1 MQLTLEYEIPYVD
14 LKGGC
19 TKFASSWRK
28 LSAWQAGIMSVI
40 MASNSGKFHGG
51 NKYHSVHR
59 NINANAAHANFPVL
73 LIHLLINKL
82 QSPN

>member
-1 MQLTLEYEIPYVD
+1 
-14 LKGGC
+14 
-19 TKFASSWRK
+19 
-28 LSAWQAGIMSVI
+28 MSVI